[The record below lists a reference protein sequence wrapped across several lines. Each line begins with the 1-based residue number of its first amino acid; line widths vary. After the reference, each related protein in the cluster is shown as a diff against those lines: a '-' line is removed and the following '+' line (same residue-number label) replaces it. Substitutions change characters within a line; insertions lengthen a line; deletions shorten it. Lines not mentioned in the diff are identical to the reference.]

1 VKALVGV
8 DIGGTKTAV
17 VLGRLTSR
25 EPEILGRQ
33 AFATEHGEGYAP
45 VVDRICT
52 TTRDL
57 LSSHSIPHADL
68 SGIGISCGGPL
79 DSRKGLVLSPPNLP
93 GWDRVPVAEL
103 LSRSL
108 GAPARLQNDAN
119 ACAVAEWRFGAGRGC
134 RSMVFL
140 TFGTG
145 IGAGLILDGRLYE
158 GPTDL
163 AGEVGHL
170 RLAEDGPEGYGK
182 RGSFEG
188 FCSGG
193 GIARL
198 ARAEAER
205 RIAAGDA
212 AAFCPDRAGL
222 DGITA
227 QAVAEAAARG
237 DPAARGVL
245 VESGRW
251 LGRGLA
257 LIVDLLNPERIV
269 IGSIYVRCRQFL
281 EPAMRGELAR
291 EALGLSVAAC
301 EVVPAGLGEAIG
313 DYASLTVAMAAA
325 GRESGAQGAVQRP
338 RTAAASREAGRESG
352 AQGAVQRPAQ
362 GEG

>member
-1 VKALVGV
+1 MKALVGV

-17 VLGRLTSR
+17 VLGRLTGR
-25 EPEILGRQ
+25 EPEILERQ
-33 AFATEHGEGYAP
+33 AFPTEHGRGPGP
-45 VVDRICT
+45 VVDRICST
-52 TTRDL
+52 ARAML
-57 LSSHSIPHADL
+57 AAHSIAMEDL
-68 SGIGISCGGPL
+68 AGIGVSCGGPL

-93 GWDRVPVAEL
+93 GWDRVPIVDL
-103 LSRSL
+103 LRRAL

-145 IGAGLILDGRLYE
+145 MGAGLILDGRLYE
-158 GPTDL
+158 GPSDL
-163 AGEVGHL
+163 AGEVGHI

-205 RIAAGDA
+205 LIGAGEPA
-212 AAFCPDRAGL
+212 GFCPDRNGL

-227 QAVAEAAARG
+227 QVVAEAAVRG
-237 DPAARGVL
+237 DAGARRVL
-245 VESGRW
+245 AESGRW

-257 LIVDLLNPERIV
+257 VIVDMLNPERIV
-269 IGSIYVRCRQFL
+269 IGSIYPRCREFL
-281 EPAMRGELAR
+281 EPSMRAELER
-291 EALGLSVAAC
+291 EALGPSAAAC
-301 EVVPAGLGEAIG
+301 AVVPAGLGEAIG
-313 DYASLTVAMAAA
+313 DRASLVLALAAA
-325 GRESGAQGAVQRP
+325 GGAGQ
-338 RTAAASREAGRESG
+338 S
-352 AQGAVQRPAQ
+352 PAM

>member
-1 VKALVGV
+1 MKALVGV

-17 VLGRLTSR
+17 VLGRLAGR
-25 EPEILGRQ
+25 EPEILDRQ
-33 AFATEHGEGYAP
+33 AFPTEHGRGHGP
-45 VVDRICT
+45 VVDRICST
-52 TTRDL
+52 ARAML
-57 LSSHSIPHADL
+57 ASRSIPPGEL

-93 GWDRVPVAEL
+93 GWRQVPIVDL
-103 LSRSL
+103 VSRAL

-145 IGAGLILDGRLYE
+145 MGAGLILDGRLYE
-158 GPTDL
+158 GPSDL
-163 AGEVGHL
+163 AGEVGHI

-205 RIAAGDA
+205 RLEVGEP

-227 QAVAEAAARG
+227 QAVAEAAA
-237 DPAARGVL
+237 
-245 VESGRW
+245 
-251 LGRGLA
+251 
-257 LIVDLLNPERIV
+257 
-269 IGSIYVRCRQFL
+269 
-281 EPAMRGELAR
+281 
-291 EALGLSVAAC
+291 
-301 EVVPAGLGEAIG
+301 
-313 DYASLTVAMAAA
+313 
-325 GRESGAQGAVQRP
+325 
-338 RTAAASREAGRESG
+338 
-352 AQGAVQRPAQ
+352 
-362 GEG
+362 

>member
-1 VKALVGV
+1 MKALVGV

-17 VLGRLTSR
+17 VLGRLA
-25 EPEILGRQ
+25 GRQ
-33 AFATEHGEGYAP
+33 PRILDRQSFPTEHGRGPGP
-45 VVDRICT
+45 VVERICST
-52 TTRDL
+52 ARTMLGARSIAAGDL
-57 LSSHSIPHADL
+57 A
-68 SGIGISCGGPL
+68 GIGISCGGPL
-79 DSRKGLVLSPPNLP
+79 DSRQGLVLSPPNLP
-93 GWDRVPVAEL
+93 GWRRVPVVDL
-103 LSRSL
+103 VSRAL

-119 ACAVAEWRFGAGRGC
+119 ACAVAEWRYGAGRGC

-145 IGAGLILDGRLYE
+145 MGAGLILDGRLYE
-158 GPTDL
+158 GASGL

-205 RIAAGDA
+205 RIGSGSPAG
-212 AAFCPDRAGL
+212 FCPDHRAL

-237 DPAARGVL
+237 DAAARHVL
-245 VESGRW
+245 EESGRW

-257 LIVDLLNPERIV
+257 VLVDILNPERIV
-269 IGSIYVRCRQFL
+269 IGSIYARCREFL
-281 EPAMRGELAR
+281 EPGMRAELDR
-291 EALGLSVAAC
+291 EALAPSAAAC
-301 EVVPAGLGEAIG
+301 SVVPAGLGEAIG
-313 DYASLTVAMAAA
+313 DYASLALAMDAAD
-325 GRESGAQGAVQRP
+325 
-338 RTAAASREAGRESG
+338 
-352 AQGAVQRPAQ
+352 
-362 GEG
+362 GEE

>member
-1 VKALVGV
+1 MKLLVGV

-17 VLGRLTSR
+17 VLGRLTGR
-25 EPEILGRQ
+25 EPEVIERTV
-33 AFATEHGEGYAP
+33 FPTEHGRGHGP
-45 VVDRICT
+45 VVERISASA
-52 TTRDL
+52 RAML
-57 LSSHSIPHADL
+57 AAQGSSHAAQGSSLAAQGSPLDAHPAAAGDL
-68 SGIGISCGGPL
+68 AGIGISCGGPL
-79 DSRKGLVLSPPNLP
+79 DSRNGVVLSPPNLP
-93 GWDRVPVAEL
+93 GWDRVPIADL
-103 LSRSL
+103 LSHAL

-145 IGAGLILDGRLYE
+145 MGAGLILDGRLYE
-158 GPTDL
+158 GSTGL

-205 RIAAGDA
+205 RIEAGA
-212 AAFCPDRAGL
+212 PAGYCPDRRGL

-227 QAVAEAAARG
+227 QAVADAAVRG
-237 DPAARGVL
+237 DPAARRVL
-245 VESGRW
+245 AESGRW

-257 LIVDLLNPERIV
+257 VLVDLLNPERIV
-269 IGSIYVRCRQFL
+269 IGSIYPRCREFL
-281 EPAMRGELAR
+281 EPAMRAELAR
-291 EALGLSVAAC
+291 EALAPSAATC
-301 EVVPAGLGEAIG
+301 AVVPAGLGEAIG
-313 DYASLTVAMAAA
+313 DVASLVLAASAARGDPCAA
-325 GRESGAQGAVQRP
+325 GV
-338 RTAAASREAGRESG
+338 
-352 AQGAVQRPAQ
+352 
-362 GEG
+362 EG